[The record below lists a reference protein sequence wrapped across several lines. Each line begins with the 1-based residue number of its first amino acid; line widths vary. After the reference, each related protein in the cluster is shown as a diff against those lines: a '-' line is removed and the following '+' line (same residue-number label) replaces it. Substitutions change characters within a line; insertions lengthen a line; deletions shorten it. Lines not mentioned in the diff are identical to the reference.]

1 MIKLVPIGDVKA
13 SEYNPR
19 KNDEKRLALTEMSL
33 RKLGFLLPI
42 YADTSGEIL
51 SGHQRHFVAT
61 RMGFTRVP
69 VQYVNNLNLNE
80 RKTVNILFNR
90 ATNDLQKQ
98 DTCDKIKSRL
108 YNMDIQGMCEALPD
122 IEPDSEASFPCVYAI
137 RRVDTVSLA
146 KKNHRNFDSHIA
158 ALAKTLERSVGSAMP
173 IVIGQEMNVING
185 IGRLQ
190 TAVEADRKFIQCV
203 QVTQAQEEFSSAMLN
218 LLSMDFSMESSY
230 ADVLRY
236 NSFMRE
242 RNTRETDA
250 DGNCALGDGFFK
262 GLFPKNNGRDFF
274 KLEGEVLEAWKG
286 KYGDKIVDFGA
297 GKLNNTRT
305 LRNAGVYVSAFEP
318 YFVTSGDEIHKE
330 KSLEIANRFLDE
342 VESGVQYTSVFIS
355 SVFNSVPFMAD
366 RIKIAHI
373 AAALCVPGGRVVC
386 WCQSNESQQ
395 FVITKKHSVT
405 NNARLTFDLDYEPN
419 TVLGDISK
427 HPKVQKGHTSGE
439 MQDIFQ
445 RSFKS
450 IDRLE
455 MIGKFWYLEATK
467 PKVDLEKLGE
477 ALDFEF
483 NLPYPDGTTMGLS
496 ERARQVFE
504 KRLGVTIPRKEETEH
519 GESGEQS

>member
-1 MIKLVPIGDVKA
+1 MIELVPIGEIRA

-19 KNDEKRLALTEMSL
+19 KNDEKRLAFTEMSL

-51 SGHQRHFVAT
+51 SGHQRHFVAA
-61 RMGFTRVP
+61 RMGFKKVP
-69 VQYVNNLNLNE
+69 VQYVNNLNLNK

-108 YNMDIQGMCEALPD
+108 YNMDIQSMCEALPD
-122 IEPDSEASFPCVYAI
+122 IEPGSEASFPCVYAV
-137 RRVDTVSLA
+137 RRVDTVQLA
-146 KKNHRNFDSHIA
+146 KKNHRSFDSHIA
-158 ALAKTLERSVGSAMP
+158 ALAKALEQSVGSAMP

-190 TAVEADRKFIQCV
+190 TAAEGNRKFVQCV

-242 RNTRETDA
+242 RNTRETDTE
-250 DGNCALGDGFFK
+250 GNCALGDGFFK
-262 GLFPKNNGRDFF
+262 GIFPKNNGRDFY
-274 KLEGEVLEAWKG
+274 KLEGEALAAWKN
-286 KYGDKIVDFGA
+286 KYGERIVDFGA

-305 LRNAGVYVSAFEP
+305 LRKAGVYVSAFEP
-318 YFVTSGDEIHKE
+318 YFVTTGDEIHKE
-330 KSLEIANRFLDE
+330 KSLEITKRFLNE
-342 VESGVQYTSVFIS
+342 VESSVEYTSVFIS

-366 RIKIAHI
+366 RIKIAYI
-373 AAALCVPGGRVVC
+373 VAALCSPRGRVVC
-386 WCQSNESQQ
+386 WCQSNEAQQ
-395 FVITKKHSVT
+395 FIRTKKHSVT
-405 NNARLTFDLDYEPN
+405 NNASLTFDLNYEPN
-419 TVLGDISK
+419 TILGDISK
-427 HPKVQKGHTSGE
+427 HPKVQKGHTLEE
-439 MQDIFQ
+439 MQYIFQ

-450 IDRLE
+450 IERLE
-455 MIGKFWYLEATK
+455 MIGRFWYLEATK
-467 PKVDLEKLGE
+467 PQIDLERLGE

-496 ERARQVFE
+496 ERAREVFE
-504 KRLGVTIPRKEETEH
+504 KRLGVEIPRKEKKEH
-519 GESGEQS
+519 GE

>member
-1 MIKLVPIGDVKA
+1 MIKLVPITDVKA

-51 SGHQRHFVAT
+51 SGHQRHLVAT
-61 RMGFTRVP
+61 RMGFTRIP
-69 VQYVNNLNLNE
+69 VQYVNNMDLNE

-90 ATNDLQKQ
+90 ATNDLSKQ

-108 YNMDIQGMCEALPD
+108 YNMDIQSMCEALPD

-137 RRVDTVSLA
+137 RRVDTTQLA
-146 KKNHRNFDSHIA
+146 KVNHRNFDSHIA
-158 ALAKTLERSVGSAMP
+158 ALAKTLERSVGSSMP
-173 IVIGQEMNVING
+173 IVIGQDMNVVNG

-190 TAVEADRKFIQCV
+190 VAAEAKRKFVQCV
-203 QVTQAQEEFSSAMLN
+203 QVTKAQEEFSSAMLN

-242 RNTRETDA
+242 RNTRETDTE
-250 DGNCALGDGFFK
+250 GNCAFGDGFFK
-262 GLFPKNNGRDFF
+262 GLFPNNNGRDFF
-274 KLEGEVLEAWKG
+274 KLEGEALEAWKN

-305 LRNAGVYVSAFEP
+305 LRNAGVFVSAFEP
-318 YFVTSGDEIHKE
+318 YLVTTGDTIHKE
-330 KSLEIANRFLDE
+330 KSIEIANKFLDE
-342 VESGVQYTSVFIS
+342 VESGVEYTSVFIS
-355 SVFNSVPFMAD
+355 SVFNSVPFMED
-366 RIKIAHI
+366 RIKIAQI
-373 AAALCVPGGRVVC
+373 AAALCSPGGRVVC

-427 HPKVQKGHTSGE
+427 HPKVQKGHTADE
-439 MQDIFQ
+439 LKDIFS

-450 IDRLE
+450 IDRID
-455 MIGKFWYLEATK
+455 MISKFWYLEATK
-467 PKVDLEKLGE
+467 PTVNPERLAE

-483 NLPYPDGTTMGLS
+483 DLPYPDGTTLGLAD
-496 ERARQVFE
+496 RARKVFE
-504 KRLGVTIPRKEETEH
+504 KRLGITLPGKEETGH
-519 GESGEQS
+519 GD